1 MEVCDDV
8 EYITN
13 NFEQYE
19 ISDYLEEI
27 NKYIEETDNSQET
40 PNITDIDYNLYI
52 IQWIDEF
59 IKDCN
64 FVFTRIDMNTNLI
77 YINIIKSICLIP
89 VQQIIQI
96 PWTVNLCD
104 NLYIF

>member
-19 ISDYLEEI
+19 MSDYLEEI

-40 PNITDIDYNLYI
+40 PNITDIDYNLHI

-64 FVFTRIDMNTNLI
+64 FVFILET
-77 YINIIKSICLIP
+77 IK
-89 VQQIIQI
+89 
-96 PWTVNLCD
+96 
-104 NLYIF
+104 